1 MKILELEIQGYR
13 SLKDVLW
20 KPDSLNVVIGP
31 NGSGKSNLLRVLQ
44 LLNAAADKRLAKRVQ
59 EEGGMEPMLWDGKAR
74 QISLRLKT
82 SGVDPSRQSDRENLT
97 YKLELDRL
105 GKSSAYRV
113 GMELLGS
120 YYQAERGE
128 RDGPFKF
135 LERDSQ
141 HSVIFDMHEKELRPP
156 PESVPETET
165 LLAVAPGPLSANRV
179 IDSFQ
184 QQLAAWG
191 IYHGF
196 HAGSDSAAR
205 KGTVSRYELALEPTG
220 DNLVSVLHTL
230 YTGNRDFKRELNEA
244 FQAAYG
250 PDFEELAFPPEADQR
265 IQLRMRWKSLSRE
278 QSAAD
283 LSDGTLR
290 FLFIL
295 AILANPKPPALIAI
309 DEPET
314 GLHPA
319 MQRIVAEFAVDAATR
334 SQVVLTTHSPE
345 FLDAFDKTIP
355 RTTVAEWHEGQTRLR
370 NLAGDALEAWLEE
383 YSLGDVLRTNEA
395 DVMAE
400 EAGE

>member
-1 MKILELEIQGYR
+1 MKILELQIQGYR

-44 LLNAAADKRLAKRVQ
+44 LLNAAAGKRLAKRVQ
-59 EEGGMEPMLWDGKAR
+59 EEGGMEPIVWDGKAR
-74 QISLRLKT
+74 HITMRLKT
-82 SGVDPSRQSDRENLT
+82 SGVDPTSRSDRENLT
-97 YKLELDRL
+97 YNLQLDRL

-113 GMELLGS
+113 GMELLGN
-120 YYQAERGE
+120 YYQVDKGE
-128 RDGPFKF
+128 RQSPFKF
-135 LERDSQ
+135 LERDSA
-141 HSVIFDMHEKELRPP
+141 HAVIFDMAERELRAP
-156 PESVPETET
+156 PESVPETEA

-184 QQLAAWG
+184 EHLAAWG

-196 HAGSDSAAR
+196 HAGSDSPAR
-205 KGTVSRYELALEPTG
+205 QGTVSRYDLTLEPAG

-230 YTGNRDFKRELNEA
+230 YTGSREFKRDLNEA
-244 FQAAYG
+244 MQAAFG

-265 IQLRMRWKSLSRE
+265 VQLRMRWKSLSRE
-278 QSAAD
+278 QSGAD

-295 AILANPKPPALIAI
+295 AILANPKPPSLIAI

-355 RTTVAEWHEGQTRLR
+355 RTTVAEWHEGETRLR
-370 NLAGDALEAWLEE
+370 NLAGDALEAWLQE

-400 EAGE
+400 ETGE